1 MMKDKSAEERE
12 KLSQKILDLEIRE
25 DEFKSL
31 NQKYEDSLEQFYT
44 QIHHLSQRQELLLQE
59 TVVQHNDHHRRD
71 WEANQELKQRLN
83 RYVDQSYAELEDVRR
98 KFRREN
104 DKQRDQL
111 TMERNKLPWD

>member
-12 KLSQKILDLEIRE
+12 KLSQKILDLEIKE

-31 NQKYEDSLEQFYT
+31 NQKYEDTLEHFYS

-59 TVVQHNDHHRRD
+59 TMVHHNNHHRRD

-83 RYVDQSYAELEDVRR
+83 RYVDQSYTELEDVRR
-98 KFRREN
+98 RFRREN

-111 TMERNKLPWD
+111 TEERNKLPWD